1 MKESTCLEMQTSCVP
16 KSKSEMISEHIAW
29 CLPQYKK
36 VKRKRKKVV
45 LNFNLETPKSLLYF
59 LLIVLSMHFNIL
71 SPVDYIYNLYV
82 YFLLNI
88 TKYFSIIKMLKSCL
102 CNILV
107 G

>member
-1 MKESTCLEMQTSCVP
+1 MV
-16 KSKSEMISEHIAW
+16 SEHIAW

-36 VKRKRKKVV
+36 VKRNRKKVV
-45 LNFNLETPKSLLYF
+45 LNSNLETPKSLLHF

-71 SPVDYIYNLYV
+71 SSVDCKYNLYV

-88 TKYFSIIKMLKSCL
+88 TKYFSVITIIKSCL

-107 G
+107 GESGKVSRH